1 MALRDVGG
9 KSVYI
14 IDAGTVDSAKT
25 SAGTGYAQLVS
36 QLRWQ
41 IWEASK
47 QAVAQQLEFE
57 KMGYQAQLDVF
68 AKQQAE
74 LQRSLSKIRDIK
86 NKVAAGVLDPKD
98 ALRLSI
104 ADANTELANERNEL
118 KAAGGGQEYTIT
130 ETQAKTATG
139 KPRVDENG
147 NPVMIKSVRYKAS
160 EKGASAAGGAPTK
173 GADAV
178 TKPSDRY
185 EAILAKYGGDAGAAI
200 DARAAEIQAELSGL
214 KAPTIPT
221 PDVIGRTRQGFG
233 EMAGVGGFGFARR
246 PTKSSPIY
254 DEAKARRELFGAE
267 SDQNLDRT
275 IKEMADNDYIETK
288 ARILSLDPERVLTP
302 AEDLRLQQDAL
313 VRARRNASR
322 EFFEAGAV
330 TSPVSAR
337 KFMTGDRTLR
347 GPSGADVAITE
358 GQPKPEPAPAPAP
371 PAPQARRS
379 PPPQRDPAFQ
389 EFIDTVGDID
399 LDPYKAPPPPPA
411 PPTRPE
417 RPLDKLGV
425 EPREIFE
432 LVTRGPTDIL
442 DVIDPETTGREIINI
457 LTGGSP
463 VPQGDL
469 PGAAETA
476 ADRLRDT
483 SIPLDT
489 INRGAIQDDLIFG
502 GGVVPP
508 ESTGGPSD
516 LEIFNEMLNEQ
527 DKTLPT
533 ALPPAD
539 PRAGE
544 RMPASEPGDPKITE
558 TDIEMAIDEDPD
570 IFRKAL
576 DYWKTSPNKDIAAD
590 PPRYFSGKKPE
601 EKVRPGEGQ
610 REMVRR
616 YLIEKAKQDRTK
628 KEESLEQSYLK
639 YRDRPP
645 INPDLARQSEGESQA
660 FFQKVSK
667 TDPYIEQMDPTPE
680 EKKELY
686 DAYEAAKG
694 DMGITSD
701 KDVSDFYIQKLNEIR
716 TLPKPA
722 LQPKMVPEAKEGS
735 LPKTRQQ
742 RAASYALN
750 IIQKGKDLAS
760 KPEKLARIAKTNL
773 PENERSK
780 KIPEHIALVDKL
792 YDINIAKGD
801 VYKSTYSEIAR
812 VYEKQPKL
820 RDAALE
826 YLVAK
831 NLLFGNIS

>member
-68 AKQQAE
+68 SKQQAE

-86 NKVAAGVLDPKD
+86 NKVSAGVLDPKD

-185 EAILAKYGGDAGAAI
+185 EAILAKYGGDANAALE
-200 DARAAEIQAELSGL
+200 ARAAEIQAELSGL

-275 IKEMADNDYIETK
+275 IQEMADNDYIETK
-288 ARILSLDPERVLTP
+288 ARILSLDPERKLTP

-313 VRARRNASR
+313 VRARSNTRR

-337 KFMTGDRTLR
+337 QFMTGDRTLR
-347 GPSGADVAITE
+347 GPSGPDVAITE
-358 GQPKPEPAPAPAP
+358 APPKPEPVPAPAP
-371 PAPQARRS
+371 RRS
-379 PPPQRDPAFQ
+379 PPSPPQRDPAFQ
-389 EFIDTVGDID
+389 DFIDRVGSDTPPQDIESRR
-399 LDPYKAPPPPPA
+399 APPSPPTPPPEILGGKAGLA
-411 PPTRPE
+411 PTPKVSGIEIPE
-417 RPLDKLGV
+417 
-425 EPREIFE
+425 EI
-432 LVTRGPTDIL
+432 P
-442 DVIDPETTGREIINI
+442 
-457 LTGGSP
+457 
-463 VPQGDL
+463 
-469 PGAAETA
+469 A
-476 ADRLRDT
+476 
-483 SIPLDT
+483 
-489 INRGAIQDDLIFG
+489 DLIFG
-502 GGVVPP
+502 GGVIPP

-516 LEIFNEMLNEQ
+516 LEIFNQLLNEQ

-533 ALPPAD
+533 SLPPAQ

-544 RMPASEPGDPKITE
+544 RMPVSEPGDPKITD

-570 IFRKAL
+570 IFRKAV
-576 DYWKTSPNKDIAAD
+576 DYWKASPNKDIAAN
-590 PPRYFSGKKPE
+590 PPAYFAGKKPG
-601 EKVRPGEGQ
+601 EKARPGEGQ
-610 REMVRR
+610 KEMVRR
-616 YLIEKAKQDRTK
+616 YLMERAKQDRTK
-628 KEESLEQSYLK
+628 REESLEQSYLK

-645 INPDLARQSEGESQA
+645 INPDLARQSEGESQT
-660 FFQKVSK
+660 FFQRVSK

-694 DMGITSD
+694 EMGITSD

-716 TLPKPA
+716 TLPKSKPA
-722 LQPKMVPEAKEGS
+722 PEAKEGS

>member
-118 KAAGGGQEYTIT
+118 KAAGGGLEYSIT

-185 EAILAKYGGDAGAAI
+185 EAILAKYGGDADAAI

-221 PDVIGRTRQGFG
+221 IDVIGRTRQGFG

-322 EFFEAGAV
+322 EFFDAGAV

-347 GPSGADVAITE
+347 GPGGPDVPITE
-358 GQPKPEPAPAPAP
+358 GEPKPEPPPAPAP
-371 PAPQARRS
+371 RRGPPS
-379 PPPQRDPAFQ
+379 PPQRDPAFQ
-389 EFIDTVGDID
+389 DFIDRVEDID
-399 LDPYKAPPPPPA
+399 IDPYKAPPPPPA
-411 PPTRPE
+411 PPAPPARPE
-417 RPLDKLGV
+417 RGI
-425 EPREIFE
+425 EPREIAE
-432 LVTRGPTDIL
+432 LVTRGPIDI
-442 DVIDPETTGREIINI
+442 DDFIDPRTTGREIVNI
-457 LTGGSP
+457 LTGPSP

-469 PGAAETA
+469 PGAAEAA
-476 ADRLRDT
+476 ADRLRDLNV
-483 SIPLDT
+483 PLDT

-508 ESTGGPSD
+508 ESTGRPSD
-516 LEIFNEMLNEQ
+516 LEIFNEMLNKQ

-533 ALPPAD
+533 DLPPGD

-544 RMPASEPGDPKITE
+544 RMPASDPSDPIITE
-558 TDIEMAIDEDPD
+558 TDIEMAEDEDPE
-570 IFRKAL
+570 IYKKAL

-590 PPRYFSGKKPE
+590 PPRYFSGKKPG

-610 REMVRR
+610 KEMVRR

-628 KEESLEQSYLK
+628 KEESLQESYLR

-645 INPDLARQSEGESQA
+645 INPDLARQSESQSQE
-660 FFQKVSK
+660 FFQKASK

-686 DAYEAAKG
+686 DLYEAAKG

-701 KDVSDFYIQKLNEIR
+701 REISDFYIQKLNEIR
-716 TLPKPA
+716 TLPKPVI
-722 LQPKMVPEAKEGS
+722 QPKMVPKAEAKEGS

-792 YDINIAKGD
+792 YDINMSKGD

>member
-118 KAAGGGQEYTIT
+118 KAAGGGSDYTIT

-185 EAILAKYGGDAGAAI
+185 EAILAKYGGDADAAI

-221 PDVIGRTRQGFG
+221 IDVIGRTRQGFG

-313 VRARRNASR
+313 VRSRRNASR
-322 EFFEAGAV
+322 EFFDAGAV

-337 KFMTGDRTLR
+337 QFMTGDRTLR
-347 GPSGADVAITE
+347 GPGGPDVPITE
-358 GQPKPEPAPAPAP
+358 GEPKPEPP
-371 PAPQARRS
+371 PAPRARRS
-379 PPPQRDPAFQ
+379 PPPARDPAFQ
-389 EFIDTVGDID
+389 GFIDR
-399 LDPYKAPPPPPA
+399 A
-411 PPTRPE
+411 
-417 RPLDKLGV
+417 
-425 EPREIFE
+425 
-432 LVTRGPTDIL
+432 
-442 DVIDPETTGREIINI
+442 
-457 LTGGSP
+457 
-463 VPQGDL
+463 
-469 PGAAETA
+469 
-476 ADRLRDT
+476 RDT
-483 SIPLDT
+483 ME
-489 INRGAIQDDLIFG
+489 GATDEYKKPEEDLVFG
-502 GGVVPP
+502 GGVIDEFPVSPYRGCSTSRPIRADREVPIP
-508 ESTGGPSD
+508 AREVFTPSGESLTEAMDPTSSTPSD
-516 LEIFNEMLNEQ
+516 LEIFNQLLNEQ
-527 DKTLPT
+527 DQVTSP
-533 ALPPAD
+533 PPAPPLITPD
-539 PRAGE
+539 PV
-544 RMPASEPGDPKITE
+544 ITM
-558 TDIEMAIDEDPD
+558 TDVEVAEDEDPE
-570 IFRKAL
+570 IYKKAL
-576 DYWKTSPNKDIAAD
+576 EYWKASPNKDIAKN

-610 REMVRR
+610 KEMVRR
-616 YLIEKAKQDRTK
+616 YLVDMEKTKRAKAEKST
-628 KEESLEQSYLK
+628 EESYLK

-645 INPDLARQSEGESQA
+645 INPDLARQSESQSQE
-660 FFQKVSK
+660 FFQKASK

-686 DAYEAAKG
+686 DLYEAAKG
-694 DMGITSD
+694 DMGIMSP
-701 KDVSDFYIQKLNEIR
+701 KDVSDFYIQKLNELR
-716 TLPKPA
+716 STPKATTKPA
-722 LQPKMVPEAKEGS
+722 AEEPQGS

-750 IIQKGKDLAS
+750 IIQKGKDLAN

-792 YDINIAKGD
+792 YDINISKGD

>member
-118 KAAGGGQEYTIT
+118 KAAGGGSDYTIT

-185 EAILAKYGGDAGAAI
+185 EAILAKYGGDADAAI

-221 PDVIGRTRQGFG
+221 IDVIGRTRQGFG

-313 VRARRNASR
+313 VRSRRNASR
-322 EFFEAGAV
+322 EFFDAGAV

-337 KFMTGDRTLR
+337 QFMTGDRTLR
-347 GPSGADVAITE
+347 GPGGPDVPITE
-358 GQPKPEPAPAPAP
+358 APPKPEPP

-379 PPPQRDPAFQ
+379 PPPARDPAFQ
-389 EFIDTVGDID
+389 GFIDRARDTMEGATDE
-399 LDPYKAPPPPPA
+399 YEKPPA
-411 PPTRPE
+411 PE
-417 RPLDKLGV
+417 
-425 EPREIFE
+425 EE
-432 LVTRGPTDIL
+432 L
-442 DVIDPETTGREIINI
+442 N
-457 LTGGSP
+457 
-463 VPQGDL
+463 
-469 PGAAETA
+469 
-476 ADRLRDT
+476 
-483 SIPLDT
+483 
-489 INRGAIQDDLIFG
+489 FG
-502 GGVVPP
+502 GGVIPVSPYRAILEVQTGDNRRRGGDKVVQPSGESLTEAMEPP
-508 ESTGGPSD
+508 TSSTPSD
-516 LEIFNEMLNEQ
+516 FEIFNQLLNEQ
-527 DKTLPT
+527 DSVTSPPAAPVLPESLPT
-533 ALPPAD
+533 D
-539 PRAGE
+539 PV
-544 RMPASEPGDPKITE
+544 ITM
-558 TDIEMAIDEDPD
+558 TDVEVAEDEDPE
-570 IFRKAL
+570 IYKKAL
-576 DYWKTSPNKDIAAD
+576 EYWKASPNKDIAKN
-590 PPRYFSGKKPE
+590 PPRYFAGKKPDG
-601 EKVRPGEGQ
+601 KKIIPGEGQ
-610 REMVRR
+610 KEMVRR
-616 YLIEKAKQDRTK
+616 YLVDMEKAKRAKAEKST
-628 KEESLEQSYLK
+628 EEAYLR

-645 INPDLARQSEGESQA
+645 INPDLAKQSEGESQA
-660 FFQKVSK
+660 FFQKASK

-686 DAYEAAKG
+686 DLYEATKD
-694 DMGITSD
+694 DMGIMSP
-701 KDVSDFYIQKLNEIR
+701 KEISDFYIQKLNELR
-716 TLPKPA
+716 STPKATTKPA
-722 LQPKMVPEAKEGS
+722 AEEPQGS

-750 IIQKGKDLAS
+750 IIQKGKDLAN

-792 YDINIAKGD
+792 YDINISKGD

>member
-118 KAAGGGQEYTIT
+118 KAAGGGSDYTIT

-185 EAILAKYGGDAGAAI
+185 EAILAKYGGDADAAI

-221 PDVIGRTRQGFG
+221 IDVIGRTRQGFG

-313 VRARRNASR
+313 VRSRRNASR
-322 EFFEAGAV
+322 EFFDAGAV

-337 KFMTGDRTLR
+337 QFMTGDRTLR
-347 GPSGADVAITE
+347 GPGGPDVPITE
-358 GQPKPEPAPAPAP
+358 GEPKPEPP
-371 PAPQARRS
+371 PAPRARRS
-379 PPPQRDPAFQ
+379 PPPARDPAFQ
-389 EFIDTVGDID
+389 GFIDR
-399 LDPYKAPPPPPA
+399 A
-411 PPTRPE
+411 
-417 RPLDKLGV
+417 
-425 EPREIFE
+425 
-432 LVTRGPTDIL
+432 
-442 DVIDPETTGREIINI
+442 
-457 LTGGSP
+457 
-463 VPQGDL
+463 
-469 PGAAETA
+469 
-476 ADRLRDT
+476 RDT
-483 SIPLDT
+483 ME
-489 INRGAIQDDLIFG
+489 GATDEYKKPEEDLVFG
-502 GGVVPP
+502 GGV
-508 ESTGGPSD
+508 
-516 LEIFNEMLNEQ
+516 
-527 DKTLPT
+527 
-533 ALPPAD
+533 
-539 PRAGE
+539 
-544 RMPASEPGDPKITE
+544 
-558 TDIEMAIDEDPD
+558 IDEFPV
-570 IFRKAL
+570 
-576 DYWKTSPNKDIAAD
+576 SPYRAIL
-590 PPRYFSGKKPE
+590 E
-601 EKVRPGEGQ
+601 VQ
-610 REMVRR
+610 R
-616 YLIEKAKQDRTK
+616 
-628 KEESLEQSYLK
+628 
-639 YRDRPP
+639 
-645 INPDLARQSEGESQA
+645 G
-660 FFQKVSK
+660 
-667 TDPYIEQMDPTPE
+667 
-680 EKKELY
+680 
-686 DAYEAAKG
+686 
-694 DMGITSD
+694 
-701 KDVSDFYIQKLNEIR
+701 
-716 TLPKPA
+716 
-722 LQPKMVPEAKEGS
+722 
-735 LPKTRQQ
+735 
-742 RAASYALN
+742 
-750 IIQKGKDLAS
+750 
-760 KPEKLARIAKTNL
+760 
-773 PENERSK
+773 
-780 KIPEHIALVDKL
+780 
-792 YDINIAKGD
+792 
-801 VYKSTYSEIAR
+801 
-812 VYEKQPKL
+812 
-820 RDAALE
+820 
-826 YLVAK
+826 
-831 NLLFGNIS
+831 